1 MEKVIVTRHPALVE
15 FLKELGV
22 EGEVVSHATEETVR
36 GKHVFGV
43 LPMRLA
49 AEAGKFT
56 EVTLLVPPELRGKEL
71 TLEEVNSLNP
81 TLTTFKVVKVEE

>member
-15 FLKELGV
+15 FLAELGV
-22 EGEVVSHATEETVR
+22 KGTVVSHANEETVR

-56 EVTLLVPPELRGKEL
+56 EVSLLVPAELRGKEL
-71 TLEEVNSLNP
+71 TLEEVKSLNP
-81 TLTTFKVVKVEE
+81 ALTTYKVVRVEE

>member
-15 FLKELGV
+15 FLAEQGIV
-22 EGEVVSHATEETVR
+22 GEVVSHADEETVR

-49 AEAGKFT
+49 ALCGRFT
-56 EVTLLVPPELRGKEL
+56 EVTLQLPAELRGKEL
-71 TLEEVNSLNP
+71 SLEEIKACNP
-81 TLTTFKVVKVEE
+81 TLTTFKVVRVEE